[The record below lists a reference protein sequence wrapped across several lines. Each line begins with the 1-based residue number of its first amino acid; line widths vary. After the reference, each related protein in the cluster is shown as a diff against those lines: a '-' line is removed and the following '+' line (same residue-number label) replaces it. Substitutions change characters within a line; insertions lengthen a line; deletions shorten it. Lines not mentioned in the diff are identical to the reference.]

1 MEKVRMTVHEALCEV
16 KTADKRIDKAIHDAK
31 FLYVNRNSN
40 TKIDGKDID
49 TVKSE
54 IKSGYQ
60 KIRDLIR
67 RTEAIKKAISL
78 SNAQTLVTVSGKE
91 MTVAEAIYSLQH
103 GTDSKRQLLES
114 MTREYSNAQASI
126 ELRNGSSL
134 EERVDR
140 FISSTFGSKDKA
152 NNEEIK
158 LATETFMKQ
167 NSYSLIDPLNIV
179 KEVERL
185 EEEIS
190 AFEVAV
196 DSALQI
202 SNATTYLEFAY

>member
-16 KTADKRIDKAIHDAK
+16 KTADKRIDKAIQEAK

-67 RTEAIKKAISL
+67 RTEAIKRAISL

-114 MTREYSNAQASI
+114 MTKKYRDAQTSI

-179 KEVERL
+179 KEIEQL

-202 SNATTYLEFAY
+202 SNATTYIEFEY

>member
-16 KTADKRIDKAIHDAK
+16 KTADKRIDKAIQEAK

-49 TVKSE
+49 TVKTE

-67 RTEAIKKAISL
+67 RTEAIKRAISL
-78 SNAQTLVTVSGKE
+78 SNAHTLVTVSGKE
-91 MTVAEAIYSLQH
+91 MTVAEAIYCLQH
-103 GTDSKRQLLES
+103 GTDSKRDLLES
-114 MTREYSNAQASI
+114 MRKEYRNAQASL

-152 NNEEIK
+152 NAEEIK
-158 LATETFMKQ
+158 LASETFMKQ

-179 KEVERL
+179 KEIEKL
-185 EEEIS
+185 GEEIS

-202 SNATTYLEFAY
+202 SNATTYIEFEY